1 MIKNIIKKM
10 TVPQMVVGGFL
21 GILVIGG
28 LLLMLPISSSS
39 GVSTNFWDAFFTAT
53 SALCVTGQIT
63 LNTALHWSY
72 FGKTVILMLIEIGG
86 LGIMTLVLY
95 LFFILG
101 KKVNIRQK
109 KVIQESLNLEGLS
122 EVKSIIKYVIRFS
135 LLVQSIGAIVL
146 SIDFIP
152 RLGWI
157 KGTYFSIFHSVSAF
171 CNAGFDLFGNS
182 LIEFQKNPL
191 VLVTIMLL
199 IIVGG
204 IGFIVWR
211 DLLTYKANKRL
222 LLHTRLVVRTTLIVL
237 VISFSL
243 FWISEL
249 RHGTFSHLGIFDQIT
264 NTMFMAVTP
273 RTAGYSNVDY
283 NLVSTGGVFLTYI
296 LMFIGGSS
304 GSTAGGIKITTF
316 AVLVLFLK
324 ACFKGEEPNYYK
336 RSISKERIKK
346 AILVLLIGLGMLF
359 IATIALLI
367 TQTLPE
373 QYGLDAVLMEIFSCF
388 GTVGLSMGLTEHL
401 DWFGKFVL
409 MTLMFVGRVGA
420 LTVLLSFGTHDK
432 ESSIHYPEGSILIG

>member
-199 IIVGG
+199 IVGG

-222 LLHTRLVVRTTLIVL
+222 LLHTRLVVSTTLIVL

-359 IATIALLI
+359 IATTALLI

-401 DWFGKFVL
+401 
-409 MTLMFVGRVGA
+409 VGRVGA